1 MELAELLF
9 TAVMAVSQLFGEFFD
24 FLGPNVRPRERR
36 ELLRSGF
43 RDVDEIIRPDPELGR
58 DGAVGASR
66 IEIRAR
72 VRIRK
77 LEPDELR
84 RSEIL

>member
-1 MELAELLF
+1 MELVELLL
-9 TAVMAVSQLFGEFFD
+9 TAVLAVGQLSDEFFD
-24 FLGPNVRPRERR
+24 FLVPDVRPRERR

-66 IEIRAR
+66 IEIWAR

-84 RSEIL
+84 